1 MLLQPEGRFQQV
13 RGLTEAARALAS
25 ALTQDEVLDL
35 TLRDTGALLRTQ
47 SVALLLAGPGGGLS
61 VHASPAVR
69 LRARRALGER
79 FDSLDGEAIGRLQG
93 LLDGGPGSRFL
104 AVPLVIQGEVAGAL
118 AVSREE
124 EPGRNLEEEEWLLS
138 AIADQAAVSLE
149 KLRLNA
155 AAAAAEKARKERE
168 EQFQSLYDSPLIGLA
183 FTGFDGTLV
192 EVNDA
197 FLALTGYSRGEVR
210 SGSLTWGRLAT
221 RTMPASTGRVRP
233 FESEIIRGDGQR
245 LNVLVGTTR
254 LHEQGR
260 DLVFVIDITGQKRA
274 ESSLR
279 LLSETSKALLGAS
292 LDHEALF
299 KSIAWLVVPRFAD
312 WCAVESVEEGT
323 TVGRHV
329 ALEHLSSSSVED
341 ALEWR
346 RQFPPNPRS
355 KVGVAAVIRSGRSRL
370 YPELPGSFL
379 AEYTSQ
385 GSHPSELQRAG
396 LRSAILVPMVLH
408 GQVVGVIT
416 FVRAATRRRFTH
428 EDLPLAEEIGRR
440 GASAVEN
447 ARLYHRA
454 QEAID
459 LRDDFLAV
467 ASHELKTPLTTLQLQ
482 LDSLEATIERACARE
497 EKAARRMASVT
508 RQMQRLTRLVESLL
522 DVSRLTTGR
531 LALNREVFDLRGLV
545 RSVLGHLEA
554 QARSSGT
561 ELSAHLPEDAVV
573 GSWDRLR
580 IEQVLANIVSN
591 ALKYGPGKPVQV
603 SLEVDGALARLSVKD
618 EGIGISPQDARRI
631 FDRFERAVPTQNYG
645 GMGLGLFITRQI
657 VEAHGGDI
665 RVHSRPGEGA
675 EFIVQLPT
683 LLPAE
688 ETTMEELR

>member
-1 MLLQPEGRFQQV
+1 
-13 RGLTEAARALAS
+13 
-25 ALTQDEVLDL
+25 
-35 TLRDTGALLRTQ
+35 
-47 SVALLLAGPGGGLS
+47 
-61 VHASPAVR
+61 
-69 LRARRALGER
+69 
-79 FDSLDGEAIGRLQG
+79 
-93 LLDGGPGSRFL
+93 
-104 AVPLVIQGEVAGAL
+104 
-118 AVSREE
+118 
-124 EPGRNLEEEEWLLS
+124 
-138 AIADQAAVSLE
+138 
-149 KLRLNA
+149 
-155 AAAAAEKARKERE
+155 
-168 EQFQSLYDSPLIGLA
+168 
-183 FTGFDGTLV
+183 
-192 EVNDA
+192 
-197 FLALTGYSRGEVR
+197 
-210 SGSLTWGRLAT
+210 
-221 RTMPASTGRVRP
+221 
-233 FESEIIRGDGQR
+233 
-245 LNVLVGTTR
+245 
-254 LHEQGR
+254 
-260 DLVFVIDITGQKRA
+260 
-274 ESSLR
+274 
-279 LLSETSKALLGAS
+279 
-292 LDHEALF
+292 
-299 KSIAWLVVPRFAD
+299 
-312 WCAVESVEEGT
+312 
-323 TVGRHV
+323 
-329 ALEHLSSSSVED
+329 
-341 ALEWR
+341 
-346 RQFPPNPRS
+346 
-355 KVGVAAVIRSGRSRL
+355 
-370 YPELPGSFL
+370 
-379 AEYTSQ
+379 
-385 GSHPSELQRAG
+385 
-396 LRSAILVPMVLH
+396 
-408 GQVVGVIT
+408 
-416 FVRAATRRRFTH
+416 
-428 EDLPLAEEIGRR
+428 
-440 GASAVEN
+440 VEN